1 MTFAAL
7 YPLQR
12 LKARFPLAKGS
23 SGHRLS
29 ISAFMPTSKLFC
41 DNTYSSK
48 SWCIL
53 DKACLHSGRSTSWN
67 ERCAPTW
74 SSSST
79 SISRHCATFELASS
93 LILLDLSTALDHSNP
108 AIGPF
113 HRLHPSP
120 DAAAPVGDIRGALS
134 PTTSEGS
141 FPHGQGVLGASTIY
155 FRIYTYFEDH
165 L

>member
-1 MTFAAL
+1 M
-7 YPLQR
+7 
-12 LKARFPLAKGS
+12 
-23 SGHRLS
+23 
-29 ISAFMPTSKLFC
+29 
-41 DNTYSSK
+41 
-48 SWCIL
+48 
-53 DKACLHSGRSTSWN
+53 
-67 ERCAPTW
+67 
-74 SSSST
+74 

-93 LILLDLSTALDHSNP
+93 LISLDLSTALDHSNP